1 MEPVVDQ
8 VMNLRLMSL
17 ALVALLGTAGCVSV
31 PAEAE
36 RPAPAVSARPGNAP
50 AVQASASPTAPAAVH
65 DALGKA
71 EERPHGEKKRKA
83 KRTVRER
90 PPVRQPVAVA
100 PPARRPAGTRPPR
113 GVRPRPQ
120 PRHAHPPRVGRPQD
134 MRAVCATGRGVA
146 SADIVALC
154 RATYGR

>member
-1 MEPVVDQ
+1 
-8 VMNLRLMSL
+8 MNLRLTSL
-17 ALVALLGTAGCVSV
+17 ALVALLSTAGCVSV
-31 PAEAE
+31 PAEAG
-36 RPAPAVSARPGNAP
+36 RPAPAVSTRPGNVP

-65 DALGKA
+65 DTLGKA
-71 EERPHGEKKRKA
+71 EDRPPGKKKRKA
-83 KRTVRER
+83 RKAVRER
-90 PPVRQPVAVA
+90 PPVRQPAAVA
-100 PPARRPAGTRPPR
+100 PPAPRSAGNQPPR
-113 GVRPRPQ
+113 RVRSRPQ